1 MRGGGQHDAAEQLT
15 PCTVG
20 SETNGI
26 DQRRRAYER
35 RRKRNQKQRGLMGAD
50 EQQESQEGEH
60 QRQQQLRLRGDDR
73 NETQRRNRRRLDRR
87 VGIDQILRPIHA
99 DRTEREGESGRK
111 KHHDRQHRDIRVIIK
126 SHGQRQR
133 EPRQRDH
140 AAHRIRA
147 GEDAGQRP
155 EGKHRERGCKEEH
168 QSDSSGNMSTSEHR
182 RQRKHQQPW
191 RVRRTDARA

>member
-1 MRGGGQHDAAEQLT
+1 
-15 PCTVG
+15 
-20 SETNGI
+20 
-26 DQRRRAYER
+26 
-35 RRKRNQKQRGLMGAD
+35 MGAD

-182 RQRKHQQPW
+182 RSASTNSHGALGALMP
-191 RVRRTDARA
+191 VPEAYDHDVVAV

>member
-1 MRGGGQHDAAEQLT
+1 
-15 PCTVG
+15 
-20 SETNGI
+20 
-26 DQRRRAYER
+26 
-35 RRKRNQKQRGLMGAD
+35 MGAD

-155 EGKHRERGCKEEH
+155 EGKHHERGCKEEH